1 DARHC
6 DQSGEGCRIRSRHR
20 RARFAARQRSDS
32 RECGMSGQGRRRERS
47 VTTEAPAQAE
57 NEHSMSDVRATT
69 LPAEAVRITTNS
81 DTEPFWQHAKEGRLV
96 ALQCGAC
103 GHFRMPPT
111 PFCPEC
117 RSTEKNWK
125 ELSGRGSVYSY
136 AVIHGF
142 PGIPDITLV

>member
-6 DQSGEGCRIRSRHR
+6 DQSGEGRRIRPRHR
-20 RARFAARQRSDS
+20 RARVAARQRFDS
-32 RECGMSGQGRRRERS
+32 RECG
-47 VTTEAPAQAE
+47 
-57 NEHSMSDVRATT
+57 MSDVRATT

-117 RSTEKNWK
+117 QSTEKNWK